1 MTSLLTD
8 YGYAHILKVQNR
20 TYNFGNH
27 ICSIYRSDSSSE
39 IYFKAVPVHDA
50 PEQNILISA
59 EEANILEPKLKV
71 IQDFRIHV
79 ANLPV
84 DGALGG
90 APGPLTYEESVLLA
104 QIRMQ
109 TLASVKGESGFSYN
123 SSDED

>member
-1 MTSLLTD
+1 MTRIITD
-8 YGYAHILKVQNR
+8 YRYTHILIIQRNNENL
-20 TYNFGNH
+20 TFNFGNH
-27 ICSIYRSDSSSE
+27 NCSIYKSDITHE

-50 PEQNILISA
+50 PVENILISS

-71 IQDFRIHV
+71 IHDHRVFV
-79 ANLPV
+79 DNLPLH
-84 DGALGG
+84 GAMGG

-109 TLASVKGESGFSYN
+109 TLGLVN